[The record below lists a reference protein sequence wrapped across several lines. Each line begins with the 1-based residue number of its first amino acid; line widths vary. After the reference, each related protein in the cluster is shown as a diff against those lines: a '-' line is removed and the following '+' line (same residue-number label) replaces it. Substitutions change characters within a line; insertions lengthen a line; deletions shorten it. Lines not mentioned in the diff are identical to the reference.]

1 MKGGQS
7 WKISCEEQRQQW
19 SGGGGIQGVEGQIRA
34 LLLALEAR
42 TAVKINPR
50 MPIVTF
56 LPEYAAYLV
65 NRLEVGKDGK
75 TAYERVRG
83 KKATV
88 LGIEFGEKLL
98 YKVKIKNKLEKINAR
113 WELGIFV
120 GVRRRSGEVWVAF
133 KGQVISVRSVRRI
146 PEEERWSK
154 DCVEWVDRVMWNR
167 YKDDEG
173 ADGDVPEGVPAG
185 EPASS
190 GSTRCPGIIIIETKN
205 KPPREFYIK
214 KSDAERLGYTR
225 GCGGCNSWHRGL
237 GRQPHTEA
245 CRARFK
251 ELMKDEARV
260 QNAEERKKEF
270 EEREVNKKRRKE
282 EKKEEKKR
290 KADDHSIE
298 EDRIENRDE
307 DMHVAVVKEEIA
319 NWVCEIGVAVLEQDA
334 ERKEEV
340 EIEDHADELSPGE
353 IEEARGEEIEFL
365 LNRKIWCEKPVQEC
379 WSKTGKAPVS
389 VRWVD
394 VRKGSGEVRSRLV
407 ARDFKAGEKGRDDLF
422 AATPPLEGKRL
433 LVSRAVTRRK
443 DGKKRKLRFIDAK
456 KAHLNPPCHED
467 VYFELPDE
475 AGRPNG
481 VWQAEFLAV
490 WFSQGGI
497 GVGGLV
503 RGGVAAG
510 GLYPGSRVWSSF
522 LSSSARFTMCSTW

>member
-1 MKGGQS
+1 
-7 WKISCEEQRQQW
+7 
-19 SGGGGIQGVEGQIRA
+19 
-34 LLLALEAR
+34 
-42 TAVKINPR
+42 
-50 MPIVTF
+50 
-56 LPEYAAYLV
+56 
-65 NRLEVGKDGK
+65 
-75 TAYERVRG
+75 
-83 KKATV
+83 
-88 LGIEFGEKLL
+88 
-98 YKVKIKNKLEKINAR
+98 
-113 WELGIFV
+113 
-120 GVRRRSGEVWVAF
+120 
-133 KGQVISVRSVRRI
+133 
-146 PEEERWSK
+146 
-154 DCVEWVDRVMWNR
+154 MWNR
-167 YKDDEG
+167 YKDDSG
-173 ADGDVPEGVPAG
+173 ADGDVPEGASADESV
-185 EPASS
+185 SS
-190 GSTRCPGIIIIETKN
+190 GSTRSPEIIIIDTRN
-205 KPPREFYIK
+205 KPPREFYTK
-214 KSDAERLGYTR
+214 ESDAERLGYTR

-237 GRQPHTEA
+237 GRQPHNEA

-340 EIEDHADELSPGE
+340 EIEGHAEELSPGE

-433 LVSRAVTRRK
+433 LVSRAMTRRK

-467 VYFELPDE
+467 VYIELPDE
-475 AGRPNG
+475 AGKPKG
-481 VWQAEFLAV
+481 VCGKLSFWLYGFRKAASAWEDLYTAELLQAGFIRGRACGVLFYHPVRDLQCVVHGDDFTFCGLEKDLDWITGLIKT
-490 WFSQGGI
+490 WFEIKVRATLGPDDDDDKEVVILGRTLRWKTWGI
-497 GVGGLV
+497 EWEADPKHRRIILEYFGFKEDQLDGL
-503 RGGVAAG
+503 
-510 GLYPGSRVWSSF
+510 S
-522 LSSSARFTMCSTW
+522 